1 MKIWNKLFYCIY
13 LILIHLVFWNADKRQ
28 YQLTLAK
35 KVANFI
41 FKGEDNKSELIDN
54 YEEWIFSFIDEFMRK
69 FGTVDFLR
77 MDKYLMFSDQILST
91 FFVACVNKKKYDS
104 INNLLNHLSF
114 EIKNNNYNFTFEA
127 NNLRIVARFIEYVF
141 NKENEDNKN
150 VQYFI
155 QNCFLSFFDTILSL
169 LYDVKDKREN
179 KIFEE
184 VLIIAIAKGLQ
195 KKKNEKIENKVKER
209 AEEFLKKNEKNMIT
223 QKVKILTFLIKKIE
237 NENYTGED
245 LQVKKES
252 VDPVH
257 DYMLSKNYTAKFRKS
272 PLEKK
277 KEKIEAQKQKKKE
290 KKEEQK
296 KEPSKPKE
304 EKEEDNKVQEEIVKI
319 TEDDEAL
326 VEDNDDDDD
335 DNEDDDDIDIDI
347 DEDNDDDYEDEYEE
361 EIEEDDEDEDGEEDN
376 NEKEAF
382 ENTIKNQNLLKQNTA
397 KNYGN
402 FLGKKTKEKSNH
414 QNAPNKK
421 RKVKYAL
428 ENNVTNV
435 YDRKMPILLTSK
447 KKDVLP
453 PKGSNSKKSLLKKKK

>member
-1 MKIWNKLFYCIY
+1 M
-13 LILIHLVFWNADKRQ
+13 
-28 YQLTLAK
+28 TLAK
-35 KVANFI
+35 KVAHFI
-41 FKGEDNKSELIDN
+41 FKGEDSKSELIEN
-54 YEEWIFSFIDEFMRK
+54 YEEWIFAFIDEFMRK
-69 FGTVDFLR
+69 FGSVDFLR

-91 FFVACVNKKKYDS
+91 FFVACVNKKKYTS

-114 EIKNNNYNFTFEA
+114 EIKNNNYNFSFEA
-127 NNLRIVARFIEYVF
+127 NNLRIIARFIEYVF
-141 NKENEDNKN
+141 NKENEENKN
-150 VQYFI
+150 VQNFI
-155 QNCFLSFFDTILSL
+155 QNNFLSFFDTILSL

-195 KKKNEKIENKVKER
+195 KKKNEKIESKVKER

-296 KEPSKPKE
+296 KSPSKLKE
-304 EKEEDNKVQEEIVKI
+304 EKEDSKVQEEIVKI

-335 DNEDDDDIDIDI
+335 DNEDDDDDIDI
-347 DEDNDDDYEDEYEE
+347 DEENDDDYEDDYEE
-361 EIEEDDEDEDGEEDN
+361 EIEEDDEDADEDEEEDN